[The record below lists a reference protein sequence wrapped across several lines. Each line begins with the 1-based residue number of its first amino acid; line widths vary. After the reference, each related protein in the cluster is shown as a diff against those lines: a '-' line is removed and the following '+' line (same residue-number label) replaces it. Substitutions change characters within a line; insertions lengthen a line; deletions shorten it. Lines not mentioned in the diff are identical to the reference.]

1 MVNSGLIPQR
11 AIVCQNIQPIKRK
24 KTKKRIDIFVFN
36 YICSLK
42 YLLVATI
49 LYTMENLCKI
59 KDVFKK
65 IHQFEQKLNN
75 DINVTI
81 NEAMVLCSLFETI
94 KCSGDIAA
102 DTGISTSR
110 TSRVLLALEQKGY
123 VTRSFNGTDK
133 RKMMFE
139 LSAEGLEK
147 KLEISSIDF
156 NIDFKI

>member
-1 MVNSGLIPQR
+1 
-11 AIVCQNIQPIKRK
+11 
-24 KTKKRIDIFVFN
+24 
-36 YICSLK
+36 
-42 YLLVATI
+42 
-49 LYTMENLCKI
+49 MENLCKI
-59 KDVFKK
+59 KEVFKK

-75 DINVTI
+75 DLNVTI
-81 NEAMVLCSLFETI
+81 NEAMVLCSLYETI

-139 LSAEGLEK
+139 LSAGGLEK
-147 KLEISSIDF
+147 KQEISCIDF
-156 NIDFKI
+156 TIKCNI